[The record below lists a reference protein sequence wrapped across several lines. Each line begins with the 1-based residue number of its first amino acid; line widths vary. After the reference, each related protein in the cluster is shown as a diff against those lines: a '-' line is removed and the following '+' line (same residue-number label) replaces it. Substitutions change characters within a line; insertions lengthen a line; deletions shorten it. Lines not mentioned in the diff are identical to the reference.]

1 MSASAL
7 LLRGSA
13 GEEVGVGVWVL
24 KGAGV
29 VMVVVVGGEGQ
40 DEGERGR
47 RVGEGGWEG
56 KS

>member
-24 KGAGV
+24 EGAGV
-29 VMVVVVGGEGQ
+29 VMVVVGGEGQ

-47 RVGEGGWEG
+47 RVGKGGWEG

>member
-24 KGAGV
+24 ERAGV
-29 VMVVVVGGEGQ
+29 VVVVGGEGQ

-47 RVGEGGWEG
+47 RVGKGGWEG